1 MQLQDYDFLEIMK
14 TVVNGEKLEAEPYIR
29 TTHPTQTKSKYFGE
43 ELQCSSIP
51 QFKLISRLNL
61 AFFSGL
67 KIGDLFQWPLNLN
80 RPSKLKTSM
89 FQQAWYRH
97 HHHSFWNYV
106 QQAFCFL
113 GFDCPVL
120 PGRRL
125 FLPWTKV
132 HFLYLTRLF
141 WRLGL

>member
-1 MQLQDYDFLEIMK
+1 MQLQDYDFLEVMK
-14 TVVNGEKLEAEPYIR
+14 TVVNGDKLEAEPYIR
-29 TTHPTQTKSKYFGE
+29 TTHPTQPRSKYFGE

-51 QFKLISRLNL
+51 QFKRISRLNL
-61 AFFSGL
+61 FF
-67 KIGDLFQWPLNLN
+67 F

-106 QQAFCFL
+106 QQTFCFL